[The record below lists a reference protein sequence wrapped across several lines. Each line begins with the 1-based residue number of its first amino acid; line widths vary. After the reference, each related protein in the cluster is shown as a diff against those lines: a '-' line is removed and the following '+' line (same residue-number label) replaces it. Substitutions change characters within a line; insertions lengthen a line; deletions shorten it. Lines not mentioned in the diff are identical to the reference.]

1 MIKSE
6 KMNEMNKPALAVKD
20 YIRMIPSFFTTTK
33 EYTPR
38 FLVPITRN
46 SKSFKVLIKAPGPYQ
61 AMLIA
66 HENFSKDGWEVDPC
80 FEHYEEI

>member
-1 MIKSE
+1 MIRSK
-6 KMNEMNKPALAVKD
+6 KMNEMNKAALAVKD
-20 YIRMIPSFFTTTK
+20 YIKMIPTFFTPTK

-80 FEHYEEI
+80 FKHYEEI

>member
-1 MIKSE
+1 MIRSK
-6 KMNEMNKPALAVKD
+6 KMNEMNKAALAVKD
-20 YIRMIPSFFTTTK
+20 YIKMIPTFFGTTV

-46 SKSFKVLIKAPGPYQ
+46 HISFKVLIKASGPYQ

-66 HENFSKDGWEVDPC
+66 YENFSKDGWEVDPC

>member
-1 MIKSE
+1 MIRSE
-6 KMNEMNKPALAVKD
+6 KTNEINKAALAVKD
-20 YIRMIPSFFTTTK
+20 YIRMIPIFFTTTR

-46 SKSFKVLIKAPGPYQ
+46 SKSFKVSIKAPGPYQ

-66 HENFSKDGWEVDPC
+66 YESFSKDGWEVDPC
-80 FEHYEEI
+80 FHHYEEI